1 MLGFNLGVLS
11 SIKTLNNCTIFA
23 ILMERLKM
31 ETVVYYMEDLT

>member
-11 SIKTLNNCTIFA
+11 SIKTLNNRTIFA
-23 ILMERLKM
+23 ILMKRLKM